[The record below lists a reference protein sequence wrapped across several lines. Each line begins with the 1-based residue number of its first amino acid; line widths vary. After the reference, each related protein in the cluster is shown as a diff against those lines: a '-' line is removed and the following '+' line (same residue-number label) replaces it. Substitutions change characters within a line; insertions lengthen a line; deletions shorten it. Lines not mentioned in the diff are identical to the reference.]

1 LVEEFMLLANVQV
14 ADKIASVFPNH
25 AVLRRHP
32 RPSENMFEDLI
43 RAAGTVGIKMNCDTS
58 KQLADSLDAAVKK
71 ETPYFNKL
79 MRIMATRCM
88 TQAVYFGS
96 GDVPPN
102 EFRHYGLAA
111 EIYTLISPHPFVD
124 TPMSWSIVCLLLLWE
139 SRHSLI
145 PTGIRISFVMQR
157 A

>member
-1 LVEEFMLLANVQV
+1 MLLANVQV

-58 KQLADSLDAAVKK
+58 KQLADSLDAAIKK

-88 TQAVYFGS
+88 TQAVYFSS

-111 EIYTLISPHPFVD
+111 KIYTHHTSPNRRYADVMVHRLLAAAVRI
-124 TPMSWSIVCLLLLWE
+124 TP
-139 SRHSLI
+139 HSLI